1 MPSKSPFTL
10 IILLGLVSLFG
21 DLTYEGARS
30 ILGPYLLTLGASAT
44 VVGFLAGL
52 GEFLGYTLRIISG
65 YLTDRIKKYWSVAL
79 VGYAANL
86 FSVPALA
93 LAKTPFQVIT
103 LVLLER
109 IGKAVRTP
117 ARDTI
122 LSFATESLGRG
133 KGFGIHEAMDQI
145 GAILGPLFVSLL
157 LFAFGDYKVAFA
169 GLLFPAL
176 LAISIFF
183 LAARIYP
190 NPQKFEKEPLIPGE
204 KGRFSSAFWLYV
216 FAMGIYGAG
225 YADFALIAYHFEKK
239 DLLAPSLIP
248 VYYAFAMGVDAL
260 SALLFGYLY
269 DKKGLR
275 VLIFPILLSS
285 LFSPFIFLE
294 KFNIP
299 LLGMILW
306 GIGMGAQESIMRASV
321 SQLTPKERRATG
333 YGIFNT
339 LFGLF
344 WFLGSLLLGFL
355 YDYSISTLILV
366 SMGLQLLSLPLLLR
380 IPLPVRVKS

>member
-1 MPSKSPFTL
+1 
-10 IILLGLVSLFG
+10 
-21 DLTYEGARS
+21 
-30 ILGPYLLTLGASAT
+30 
-44 VVGFLAGL
+44 
-52 GEFLGYTLRIISG
+52 
-65 YLTDRIKKYWSVAL
+65 
-79 VGYAANL
+79 
-86 FSVPALA
+86 
-93 LAKTPFQVIT
+93 
-103 LVLLER
+103 
-109 IGKAVRTP
+109 
-117 ARDTI
+117 
-122 LSFATESLGRG
+122 
-133 KGFGIHEAMDQI
+133 
-145 GAILGPLFVSLL
+145 
-157 LFAFGDYKVAFA
+157 
-169 GLLFPAL
+169 
-176 LAISIFF
+176 
-183 LAARIYP
+183 
-190 NPQKFEKEPLIPGE
+190 
-204 KGRFSSAFWLYV
+204 
-216 FAMGIYGAG
+216 
-225 YADFALIAYHFEKK
+225 
-239 DLLAPSLIP
+239 
-248 VYYAFAMGVDAL
+248 MGVDAL

-294 KFNIP
+294 KFHIP

-339 LFGLF
+339 HFGLF